1 MNSTQ
6 HGGQVYQFAQTQ
18 AASTE
23 QTLKTVLDFSASIN
37 PIQPKIPWSQLVQ
50 SAQTALIH
58 YPDQQQRRLT
68 QSIAQRFHLMPNQ
81 IRLTNGISSAILNLF
96 AQLQPDTTLL
106 FTPLYSEY
114 QRAAQH
120 HSQTVIESSTLALSY
135 KQIQILTPKSVVVL
149 VNPSTPQGQYR
160 SPETLSSLLKIL
172 KTIGCWVWVDES
184 FLPFIGFQ
192 DALSVRSQLAYW
204 PKLMV
209 LQSLTKYYACP
220 GVRIGALFA
229 HPNTLKSLTW
239 PSWPISVLD
248 ELFLQH
254 ALNDPKHDSNTQS
267 FLSTEAPQFIQ
278 TLKQCKLIEHVYTS
292 HANFVLAKTHV
303 TADWLSEALKP
314 HHILIRDCNSFG
326 LGQNHVRIAIKS
338 KANNQHL
345 INALHALE
353 LEHSF
358 NR

>member
-1 MNSTQ
+1 MNSAQ

-18 AASTE
+18 SASTE
-23 QTLKTVLDFSASIN
+23 HTLKTVLDFSASIN
-37 PIQPKIPWSQLVQ
+37 PVQPEIPWPQLIQ
-50 SAQTALIH
+50 SAQTALVH
-58 YPDQQQRRLT
+58 YPDQQQKRLT
-68 QSIAQRFHLMPNQ
+68 QTIAQRFHLEPKQ

-106 FTPLYSEY
+106 FTPIYSEY
-114 QRAAQH
+114 QRAAQGY
-120 HSQTVIESSTLALSY
+120 SQTVIESKTLTLSP
-135 KQIQILTPKSVVVL
+135 KQIQTLTPNSVVVL
-149 VNPSTPQGQYR
+149 VNPSTPQGVYR
-160 SPETLSSLLKIL
+160 SPETLASLLNTL

-184 FLPFIGFQ
+184 FLPFIGFEG
-192 DALSVRSQLAYW
+192 DLSVRPQLAHW

-229 HPNTLKSLTW
+229 HPNTLNALTW

-254 ALNDPKHDSNTQS
+254 ALNDSKHDAHTQH
-267 FLSTEAPQFIQ
+267 FLNTEAPRFIQ
-278 TLKQCKLIEHVYTS
+278 ALKQCKLIEHVHES

-303 TADWLSEALKP
+303 TAAWLSDALKA
-314 HHILIRDCNSFG
+314 HHILIRDCDSFG
-326 LGQNHVRIAIKS
+326 LGHHHVRIAIKS
-338 KANNQHL
+338 NADNQQL
-345 INALHALE
+345 LNALHILE
-353 LEHSF
+353 LEHAL